1 MARVVTPLGAG
12 SLDNLLLASKTAIA
26 EQTPLQEADKML
38 TAVPAAEPQTIAV
51 EPPARMAVR
60 MNLLNLKDPNARERL
75 VGSRDIVSIN
85 FFERGLDAAKAVCRI
100 KILGRP
106 ATPPDYGTGFLITP
120 GLIMTNNHVLPD
132 VETAANSLAEFG
144 YELDRNFVERRG
156 HIFPFAPSDVFY
168 TSAELDVTIVA
179 VRPMAHDGTPITD
192 FGALT
197 LIPMSGKGVAG
208 EHVSLIQHPNGGTK
222 QVVVRENRIIALD
235 PVRFPNVSPDAIHY
249 EADTE
254 VGSSGAPV
262 FNDQW
267 DLVAIHHLAIPDRDE
282 HGRTLNRRGE
292 VWTAAEGEE
301 AKRWIAN
308 EGVRISSI
316 WSHLRK
322 ASAFDLDAAKIMAT
336 LAFDPRTNH
345 QPDEEGS
352 PKKWQT
358 LPEAGVAPA
367 FESTRFTDP
376 KFQASMGFK
385 TDFLGDDLI
394 VDLPKPT
401 AEFRGRLAV
410 NKTTNGMVFD
420 YTHFSLA
427 MHADRRLALWTAVN
441 IDGSQVGSAKSP
453 SWRRDARLP
462 ADEQTLA
469 DIYGPVAGRG
479 IQIDRGHL
487 VRRLDPVWGD
497 PDVAERAGADT
508 FHFTNAA
515 PQEHVYNSEVWGNLE
530 DFVLA
535 RADRHAQKVS
545 VMTGPVLRPDDN
557 FFGEGMRGGPW
568 QIPWSFWK
576 IAVFKR
582 GDGTVSVTGFVIDQT
597 AKIAPLFEG
606 TKYNP
611 YTAEEAQVFQRP
623 IALIEELTKL
633 DFGKLRSLDR
643 MGTVEATSALSGRPI
658 RGEDDIIF

>member
-1 MARVVTPLGAG
+1 
-12 SLDNLLLASKTAIA
+12 
-26 EQTPLQEADKML
+26 
-38 TAVPAAEPQTIAV
+38 
-51 EPPARMAVR
+51 
-60 MNLLNLKDPNARERL
+60 
-75 VGSRDIVSIN
+75 
-85 FFERGLDAAKAVCRI
+85 
-100 KILGRP
+100 
-106 ATPPDYGTGFLITP
+106 
-120 GLIMTNNHVLPD
+120 
-132 VETAANSLAEFG
+132 
-144 YELDRNFVERRG
+144 
-156 HIFPFAPSDVFY
+156 
-168 TSAELDVTIVA
+168 
-179 VRPMAHDGTPITD
+179 
-192 FGALT
+192 
-197 LIPMSGKGVAG
+197 
-208 EHVSLIQHPNGGTK
+208 
-222 QVVVRENRIIALD
+222 
-235 PVRFPNVSPDAIHY
+235 
-249 EADTE
+249 
-254 VGSSGAPV
+254 
-262 FNDQW
+262 
-267 DLVAIHHLAIPDRDE
+267 
-282 HGRTLNRRGE
+282 
-292 VWTAAEGEE
+292 
-301 AKRWIAN
+301 
-308 EGVRISSI
+308 
-316 WSHLRK
+316 
-322 ASAFDLDAAKIMAT
+322 
-336 LAFDPRTNH
+336 
-345 QPDEEGS
+345 
-352 PKKWQT
+352 

-410 NKTTNGMVFD
+410 NNTTNGTVFD

-427 MHADRRLALWTAVN
+427 MDADRRLALWTAVN

-453 SWRRDARLP
+453 SWRRDPRLP

-515 PQEHVYNSEVWGNLE
+515 PQEHVYNSEIWGNLE

-535 RADRHAQKVS
+535 RADRQAQKVS

-582 GDGTVSVTGFVIDQT
+582 GDGTVSVTGFVIDQK

-606 TKYNP
+606 AKYNP

-633 DFGKLRSLDR
+633 DFGRLRSLDR
-643 MGTVEATSALSGRPI
+643 MGTVEATSALSARPI